1 MKELNLDTESDQMLM
16 ISVRDGN
23 VEKLGMLF
31 ERHHVQLFN
40 FFLHLTGNRHSSEDL
55 VQEVFVRLLKYR
67 YTFRGNGTFTT
78 WMFQIARNARIDYF
92 RKSPHDEVS
101 IENIPHEHVS
111 PMPTPGERTEES
123 ERMRIMQIALSKLPE
138 EKREVLLLRGAHGL
152 KFEEIAEIMKCPA
165 NTVRSRAFR
174 AIQDLR
180 VAVNK
185 LEGMNEQ

>member
-1 MKELNLDTESDQMLM
+1 MKEQTLDAVSDQMLM

-23 VEKLGMLF
+23 MEKLGMLF
-31 ERHHVQLFN
+31 ERHHGRLFN
-40 FFLHLTGNRHSSEDL
+40 FFLHLTGNRHLSEDL

-67 YTFRGNGTFTT
+67 HTFRENSTFTA
-78 WMFQIARNARIDYF
+78 WMFQIARNVRIDYL

-101 IENIPHEHVS
+101 IENSPHEHVS
-111 PMPTPGERTEES
+111 LMPTPGERTEES
-123 ERMRIMQIALSKLPE
+123 EKVQIMQIALSRLPE

-152 KFEEIAEIMKCPA
+152 KFEEIAEILKCSV
-165 NTVRSRAFR
+165 NTIKSRAFR

-185 LEGMNEQ
+185 LEGMNGQ

>member
-1 MKELNLDTESDQMLM
+1 MKEPGPDTVSDQMLM

-31 ERHHVQLFN
+31 ERHHGRLFN
-40 FFLHLTGNRHSSEDL
+40 FFLRLTGNRYLSEDL

-67 YTFRGNGTFTT
+67 YTYRENSTFTT
-78 WMFQIARNARIDYF
+78 WMFQIARNVRLDYI

-101 IENIPHEHVS
+101 IENGTWEHVS
-111 PMPTPGERTEES
+111 LMPIPCEQTEES
-123 ERMRIMQIALSKLPE
+123 ERMQIMQIALSQLPE

-152 KFEEIAEIMKCPA
+152 KFEEIAEILKCSV
-165 NTVRSRAFR
+165 NTIKSRAFR

-185 LEGMNEQ
+185 LEGVNEQ